1 VSWRTPITLLVLLG
15 VVLGAGYYGWRTL
28 QSPTDND
35 GDAPT
40 VRQEPKCK
48 KQPRSDGR
56 SIKSTAIT
64 VNVFNAGNVSGLAS
78 ATLRSLGAAG
88 FRSGVAD
95 NAPVGVAVTNVTI
108 LTRGK
113 TSPQAQLVAS
123 QFKGRVDI
131 RKGLDLAEGIDVVV
145 GDEFVG
151 VDKKAKSSI
160 RVGRQPQPC
169 KTPA

>member
-1 VSWRTPITLLVLLG
+1 VLLG

-28 QSPTDND
+28 QSPSD
-35 GDAPT
+35 GESDQT
-40 VRQEPKCK
+40 VVRQQPKCK
-48 KQPRSDGR
+48 KQPRSEGR
-56 SIKSTAIT
+56 LIKATAIT
-64 VNVFNAGNVSGLAS
+64 VNVYNAGTVSGLAS
-78 ATLRSLGAAG
+78 TTLRSLSDAG

-123 QFKGRVDI
+123 QFKGKVDI

-151 VDKKAKSSI
+151 VNKKAKTSKKL
-160 RVGRQPQPC
+160 RPKPQSC
-169 KTPA
+169 KRPA